1 MPEPSSSIRLA
12 TTSDAAA
19 IADIHRAARAEAM
32 PWLPVLHTPAEDLS
46 FFRQNVLP
54 EETVLVA
61 EADGRICGF
70 VAFQKDWLNHLY
82 IATEYWRAGQGT
94 ALLHRVQTA
103 STRLQLW
110 TFQDNHRAR
119 AFYAKHGFVEV
130 ERTDGAGNEE
140 KTPDV
145 RLVWETGSIG

>member
-54 EETVLVA
+54 QETVLVA

-82 IATEYWRAGQGT
+82 IATEYWRAGHGT

-103 STRLQLW
+103 STR
-110 TFQDNHRAR
+110 
-119 AFYAKHGFVEV
+119 
-130 ERTDGAGNEE
+130 
-140 KTPDV
+140 
-145 RLVWETGSIG
+145 